1 MRGGRATAWGFARRR
16 RAGAVF
22 SRGGAS
28 RDGGVRR
35 SLVSSGGVRCRV
47 NVLQCDASLLSAAR
61 RHAGVS
67 RPSPQLCCP
76 AGRSRAR
83 RSAKKA
89 RPQWRPICS
98 AGRAPNRK
106 LISQTINRDLGSTHL
121 ARGPPRCP
129 SWRPFRLFEPIDAH
143 PRPLVRYAL
152 ETSGS
157 LRSHSVKHSTR
168 GC

>member
-1 MRGGRATAWGFARRR
+1 MRGRRGSREDGMPAR
-16 RAGAVF
+16 RAGREG
-22 SRGGAS
+22 SC
-28 RDGGVRR
+28 DGGVPARPFLGEGRR
-35 SLVSSGGVRCRV
+35 AAAACGAALRLWAASDVEQ

-129 SWRPFRLFEPIDAH
+129 SWRPFRH
-143 PRPLVRYAL
+143 KVPRQGLNKASVMALVL
-152 ETSGS
+152 
-157 LRSHSVKHSTR
+157 
-168 GC
+168 